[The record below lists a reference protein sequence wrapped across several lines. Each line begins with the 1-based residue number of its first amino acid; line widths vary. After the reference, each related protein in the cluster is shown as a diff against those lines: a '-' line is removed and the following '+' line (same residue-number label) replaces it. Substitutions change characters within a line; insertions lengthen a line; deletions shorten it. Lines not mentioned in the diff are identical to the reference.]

1 MSTSTLYLYY
11 KVEILHR
18 YIEEIK
24 HDLVVND
31 FNLKEVQLRLP
42 ARKHF
47 WVARLI
53 DAKIKRE
60 NLLRDKRNYKKEVAQ
75 RIIELS
81 PVKITTQTADI
92 AAEQSKEMEDINT
105 SIKEYDYIIE
115 YLEKVEKIFASMHWE
130 IRNIIQI
137 NQSEQN

>member
-1 MSTSTLYLYY
+1 
-11 KVEILHR
+11 VEILHR

-115 YLEKVEKIFASMHWE
+115 YLEKVEKIFSSMHWE